1 MGLIQEFRARARF
14 VIGPVLGV
22 CAVGYFSFHVV
33 QGDRGL
39 LTWWKIKQRVAIA
52 KQSLA
57 VSQAQ
62 RQTMERR
69 VRLLEP
75 GSLDLDMLEERAR
88 LMLNYGHVDD
98 IVILE
103 GNKRRK

>member
-22 CAVGYFSFHVV
+22 CAVGYFTFHVV

-39 LTWWKIKQRVAIA
+39 LAWWKIKQRVAAA
-52 KQSLA
+52 KQSLE
-57 VSQAQ
+57 VSQSQ
-62 RQTMERR
+62 RQTMENR

-75 GSLDLDMLEERAR
+75 GSLDPDMLEERAR
-88 LMLNYGHVDD
+88 LMLNYGHADD

>member
-1 MGLIQEFRARARF
+1 MQEFRARARF

-22 CAVGYFSFHVV
+22 CAVGYFTFHVV

-39 LTWWKIKQRVAIA
+39 LAWWQIKQRVAIA
-52 KQSLA
+52 KKSLQ
-57 VSQAQ
+57 VSQSQ
-62 RQTMERR
+62 RETMERR

-75 GSLDLDMLEERAR
+75 GTLDPDMLEERAR
-88 LMLNYGHVDD
+88 LMLNYGHADD

-103 GNKRRK
+103 DNQSKRRK

>member
-14 VIGPVLGV
+14 VIGPLLGV
-22 CAVGYFSFHVV
+22 CAVGYFAFHVV

-39 LTWWKIKQRVAIA
+39 LAWLKIKHRVAAA
-52 KQSLA
+52 KQSLQ
-57 VSQAQ
+57 VSQAE

-75 GSLDLDMLEERAR
+75 GTLDPDMLDERAR
-88 LMLNYGHVDD
+88 VVLNLAHPRDF
-98 IVILE
+98 VIFTQAPM
-103 GNKRRK
+103 